1 MGERI
6 FVDAN
11 VFIALLNERD
21 ALHRRAVEVVSAF
34 RERDL
39 LSVTSNFVISEVIT
53 VLSQRSGKRAALF
66 FADSLYGE
74 KAHIQVITVDPQV
87 EMRALDYL
95 RMVESKNVSFCDCV
109 SLALMEVFGI
119 KKIATFDRDFRIKNA
134 PYEIIG

>member
-53 VLSQRSGKRAALF
+53 VLSQRSGKRAGLF